1 MICLLLIKKTK
12 TGVEIR
18 LEFIHFLKNLYVNI
32 TFRNLMNFYIAMF
45 PPSGYTSRV
54 FTQSSSKTCTT
65 MLPVMVIRLSVPLLD
80 HGARHP
86 RIWEEVQGIRRR
98 AGGRDPTVRAAR
110 GGHGCHHGVGSLQ
123 LSGGRAQAVPHHPG
137 CHQERRS
144 GGLPS
149 FYEGESGEE
158 EGSEKEGENWNVSC
172 SCITNAHAEVNFYC
186 LSISL
191 TPLVVTDLS
200 GWPGASRSRGNAER
214 NGAWWGWGEP
224 CHDAKG
230 IASLRASIYKK
241 CDGFCL
247 VGLTLIS
254 FTFLQKNQ
262 QSRERNFN
270 SLMSDLEAK
279 YSQKGTKPQKGK
291 KAKK

>member
-1 MICLLLIKKTK
+1 
-12 TGVEIR
+12 
-18 LEFIHFLKNLYVNI
+18 
-32 TFRNLMNFYIAMF
+32 MNFHIAMF
-45 PPSGYTSRV
+45 PPSCYMSGV
-54 FTQSSSKTCTT
+54 FTQASSKTCATV
-65 MLPVMVIRLSVPLLD
+65 LPVMVIRLSVPLLD
-80 HGARHP
+80 HSAGHP

-98 AGGRDPTVRAAR
+98 AGGRDPAVRAAR

-158 EGSEKEGENWNVSC
+158 EGSEKEGEDWNVSC
-172 SCITNAHAEVNFYC
+172 SCTTNAHAEVNFCY
-186 LSISL
+186 LSTLL
-191 TPLVVTDLS
+191 TALVVTDLS
-200 GWPGASRSRGNAER
+200 GWPGARRSRGNAER
-214 NGAWWGWGEP
+214 NGAWRGRGEP

-241 CDGFCL
+241 CDGFCS

-254 FTFLQKNQ
+254 SAFLQKNQ

-270 SLMSDLEAK
+270 SLLSDLEAK

-291 KAKK
+291 RAKK